1 MTKKEIIWRSIL
13 HEAIENMKIEL
24 TQKELAKKYGFS
36 LSTVFNALKA
46 PRQSGAL
53 KVTGRNFII
62 RDAEKF
68 VYLWATDRNLE
79 KDIIYETRIDLSP
92 KDIEGTMPP
101 SVVFACYSAY
111 EKKYHETPADYDR
124 VYVYADDATI
134 NEIKKRFPFKV
145 GYANL
150 IVLKS
155 DPYLQIFGSVTPNV
169 QTFADLWNVKE
180 WYAKPFLE
188 SLKNKMF

>member
-13 HEAIENMKIEL
+13 HDTLENKKIEF
-24 TQKELAKKYGFS
+24 TQKELASQFGFS

-46 PRQSGAL
+46 LRQSGAI
-53 KVTGRNFII
+53 KVTGRHFIV

-68 VYLWATDRNLE
+68 MYFWATGRNLE
-79 KDIIYETRIDLSP
+79 KDIIYETR
-92 KDIEGTMPP
+92 
-101 SVVFACYSAY
+101 VNVA
-111 EKKYHETPADYDR
+111 
-124 VYVYADDATI
+124 I
-134 NEIKKRFPFKV
+134 NEIKKRFPFSE

-150 IVLKS
+150 IILKS
-155 DPYLQIFGSVTPNV
+155 DPYLASLGSVTPNV

-180 WYAKPFLE
+180 WYAKPFLD

>member
-13 HEAIENMKIEL
+13 HDTLENKKIEF
-24 TQKELAKKYGFS
+24 TQKELASQFGFS

-46 PRQSGAL
+46 LRQSGAI
-53 KVTGRNFII
+53 KVTGRHFIV

-68 VYLWATDRNLE
+68 MYFWATGRNLE
-79 KDIIYETRIDLSP
+79 KDIIYETRVNLSP
-92 KDIEGTMPP
+92 KDIEGIMPP
-101 SVVFACYSAY
+101 SVVYACYSAY
-111 EKKYHETPADYDR
+111 EKKYHEAPADYDI
-124 VYVYADDATI
+124 VYVYADAVAI
-134 NEIKKRFPFKV
+134 NEIKKRFPFSE

-150 IVLKS
+150 IILKS
-155 DPYLQIFGSVTPNV
+155 DPYLASLGSVTPNV

-180 WYAKPFLE
+180 WYAKPFLD